1 MKDRFPLVRLY
12 LQQTT
17 DTDINDCLES
27 LPSRDFVLDFE
38 HKRLFF
44 QLCRDHFSAIEL
56 DEDTQM
62 IYINKLHHRR
72 KGVLGPQLLDHKL
85 PSDSKRV
92 EDFIYNLLDGQSV
105 KYTYGNKG
113 EEFRLDAD
121 EHSLEFT
128 LVH

>member
-1 MKDRFPLVRLY
+1 MKDGSTLVRLY

-44 QLCRDHFSAIEL
+44 QLCRDHFSSIEL

-72 KGVLGPQLLDHKL
+72 KGILGPKLLEHKL
-85 PSDSKRV
+85 PSNSKRV
-92 EDFIYNLLDGQSV
+92 EDFIYSLLDGQSV
-105 KYTYGNKG
+105 RYTYGSKG
-113 EEFRLDAD
+113 EGFSLASN